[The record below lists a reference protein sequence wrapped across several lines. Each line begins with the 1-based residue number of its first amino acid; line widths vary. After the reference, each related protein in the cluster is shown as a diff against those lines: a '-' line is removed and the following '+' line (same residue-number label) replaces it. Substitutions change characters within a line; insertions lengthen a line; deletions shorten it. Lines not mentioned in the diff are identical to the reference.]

1 MTVVPEGKIES
12 SDGGKLTVGDDCT
25 IKEGRNTYTGKVA
38 AVGKY
43 CSCLGTC
50 IELLILLLSTT
61 FLLHKCTGMTDAFLR
76 SCRDRGRD
84 EGDARQ
90 V

>member
-1 MTVVPEGKIES
+1 MVPEGKIES

-25 IKEGRNTYTGKVA
+25 VKEGRNTYTAKVA

-50 IELLILLLSTT
+50 IKLLILLLSTT
-61 FLLHKCTGMTDAFLR
+61 FPLHKFTGMTDAFLC

>member
-1 MTVVPEGKIES
+1 MVPEGKIES

-25 IKEGRNTYTGKVA
+25 VKEGRNTYTGKVA

-50 IELLILLLSTT
+50 IELMILLFSTT
-61 FLLHKCTGMTDAFLR
+61 SPLHKSTGMTDTFLC
-76 SCRDRGRD
+76 SCKDIGRD
-84 EGDARQ
+84 EGNARQ

>member
-25 IKEGRNTYTGKVA
+25 VKEGRNTYTGKVA

-43 CSCLGTC
+43 YSCLVHV
-50 IELLILLLSTT
+50 LNS
-61 FLLHKCTGMTDAFLR
+61 
-76 SCRDRGRD
+76 
-84 EGDARQ
+84 
-90 V
+90 